1 MKNAEQAR
9 SLMLAFLMVGSVMV
23 GIFYLDIQNE
33 AVDQAPA
40 ISGDEPGA
48 FVIGDVTS
56 ITIKITDEDPDS
68 MILDVTIDGERV
80 ANVDPDDNGEFTVDI
95 SSLGVGDHSLKVVAQ
110 DRLLQETKW
119 YTDFT
124 ISYPAEDVTEILL
137 DAFETTIEYGED
149 AILSGN
155 LSHSSLQSCE
165 FDWSDGDL
173 NVSRLAVGM
182 DENGHFHME
191 FPNME
196 ENVTISMEARCGINI
211 HTIDTVS
218 ITYIVELPDEPEET
232 GEGEAGE
239 GSGEGDGEG
248 GSGNGTDNGTE

>member
-48 FVIGDVTS
+48 FVIGDIDS
-56 ITIKITDEDPDS
+56 ISVKITDEDPDS
-68 MILDVTIDGERV
+68 MLLDVTLDGERV
-80 ANVDPDDNGEFTVDI
+80 PNVVLDESGWFIVDI
-95 SSLGVGDHSLKVVAQ
+95 SSLGVGEHSLKVVAK
-110 DRLLQETKW
+110 DRLLQETNW

-124 ISYPAEDVTEILL
+124 ISYPAEDITEIVL
-137 DAFETTIEYGED
+137 DAFETTIQYGDD

-155 LSHSSLQSCE
+155 LTHSSLQSCE
-165 FDWSDGDL
+165 FDWTDGDL
-173 NVSRLAVGM
+173 NESGLAVGM
-182 DENGHFHME
+182 DETGHFYME

-196 ENVTISMEARCGINI
+196 ENVTISMEARCGINVF
-211 HTIDTVS
+211 TTDSVS
-218 ITYIVELPDEPEET
+218 ITYIVELPDQSGG
-232 GEGEAGE
+232 GEGTSEGE
-239 GSGEGDGEG
+239 DGDG
-248 GSGNGTDNGTE
+248 GSNNGTE